1 MSAANV
7 SPEHP
12 LVVHLVLTHHWYD
25 EMTAGRKHIEYRAI
39 TPHWKRLLWDRREQ
53 ITYARFSRGYTSTTI
68 TRPVR
73 IIDIGPCPYDGW
85 HGEYYRLHL
94 GPVKH
99 NEQVEARL

>member
-1 MSAANV
+1 MERQRNN
-7 SPEHP
+7 SPVHP
-12 LVVHLVLTHHWYD
+12 LVVHLVLTYHWYD

-53 ITYARFSRGYTSTTI
+53 IKYARFSRGYTSTTI
-68 TRPVR
+68 TRLVR
-73 IIDIGPCPYDGW
+73 SIDTGPCPYDEW

-99 NEQVEARL
+99 N